1 MRAAAVRAD
10 ISVTPLVDVS
20 MVLLVI
26 FLVVTPL
33 ANREVELPTATRP
46 EAWPVPPVRARITV
60 EFGDPP
66 RIFLDDDPAPLSVP
80 ALEAL
85 LRAIHAGHPR
95 REIVLR
101 ADRRLP
107 YAEVKRV
114 IQTVRE
120 AGFEA
125 VGLVAERP
133 R

>member
-1 MRAAAVRAD
+1 MPSIRAD
-10 ISVTPLVDVS
+10 IHVTPLVDVS

-33 ANREVELPTATRP
+33 ANREIELPGATSLEP
-46 EAWPVPPVRARITV
+46 WPVPPARARITV

-66 RIFLDDDPAPLSVP
+66 RIFLDDDPGPLSVP

-95 REIVLR
+95 REIVVR

-107 YAEVKRV
+107 YSEVKRV
-114 IQTVRE
+114 IRTVQE
-120 AGFEA
+120 AGFQA
-125 VGLVAERP
+125 VGLVAERSS

>member
-1 MRAAAVRAD
+1 MRAAIRAE
-10 ISVTPLVDVS
+10 INVTPLVDVS
-20 MVLLVI
+20 MVLLII

-46 EAWPVPPVRARITV
+46 EAWPVPPDRARITV
-60 EFGDPP
+60 EYGEPP

-95 REIVLR
+95 REIVVR
-101 ADRRLP
+101 ADRRLS
-107 YAEVKRV
+107 YSEVKRV
-114 IQTVRE
+114 IQAVQD
-120 AGFEA
+120 AGFSA
-125 VGLVAERP
+125 VGLVAERS